1 MKKFKAR
8 AMLVLDYKKRN
19 DSKTFQLSTY
29 LIASNS
35 GIEEAFK
42 FMHQSI
48 ITKIRNYVSNN
59 WIVLDV
65 VIKNNIKIFEY

>member
-8 AMLVLDYKKRN
+8 TILVLEYKKRN
-19 DSKTFQLSTY
+19 DSKTFHLSTD
-29 LIASNS
+29 LTASNS
-35 GIEEAFK
+35 GFEEAFK

-48 ITKIRNYVSNN
+48 ITKIRNYVSKD

-65 VIKNNIKIFEY
+65 FMKNSIKIFEY

>member
-8 AMLVLDYKKRN
+8 AILVLEYKKRN
-19 DSKTFQLSTY
+19 DNKTFHLSTD
-29 LIASNS
+29 LTASNS
-35 GIEEAFK
+35 GFEEAFK